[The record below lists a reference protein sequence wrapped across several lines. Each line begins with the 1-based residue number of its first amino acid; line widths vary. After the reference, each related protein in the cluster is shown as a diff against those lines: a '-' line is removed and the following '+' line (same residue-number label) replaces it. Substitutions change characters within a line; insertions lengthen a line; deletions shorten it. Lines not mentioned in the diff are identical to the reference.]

1 MNTELFTELYRV
13 MLTSRK
19 LDELA
24 ESLAHQGEV
33 PFYVPSCGH
42 EATAMLAPHLK
53 EYDWLHCHYRDQA
66 LALARGVEPL
76 TILYGLLG
84 KTESNSAG
92 RRMPGFPSCRAL
104 RILSSPTVVGN
115 SALQACGVAAAVK
128 AQPEQPVVL
137 CSMGD
142 GCTQEGEV
150 LEALAEAVRSEL
162 PVLFLIQDNSF
173 ALSSRTSGRTFY
185 SLPGG
190 EAREYLGRPITWL
203 DGTRPETVYEVLGR
217 TIETIR
223 RDRKPQVV
231 VMRTER
237 LTSHTNSDD
246 HRMYRSAEEIAHI
259 RETADPVRI
268 LGESLEKA
276 GVELA
281 PIEKQVD
288 ETLERQLQQAR
299 AGSNPADARDV
310 KKALPPEVS
319 DPAREYRGTGDR
331 KLSML
336 EAMRTV
342 LRNQLASSPRVS
354 LYGEDIE
361 DPKGDVFGLTRGLS
375 TQFPDQVRNS
385 PLSESTIAGVS
396 IGRALAGEQPVALL
410 QFADFMPLAYNQ
422 LFSEMGCM
430 HWRTNGDWEAPVI
443 LMGICGGYR
452 PGLGP
457 FHAQTPVSMAAK
469 IPGVDVFVPS
479 TAADAAG
486 LLNAAFASGRPSI
499 FFYPKNLL
507 NDRTV
512 ATSEDI
518 GEHLVPV
525 GRARVVRTGRD
536 ITFVSWGSTMPL
548 CERAVNALEEA
559 GLSAGLIDLRTM
571 IPWDVETVM
580 AAAAKTGVLLIVDED
595 THTASLSGEIA
606 ATVSE
611 MSGGKIRA
619 GRVTTADAY
628 VPYNFGAQLATL
640 PSFKS
645 VMEKAAALLDWDI
658 AWEQQVK
665 EEGNELIVNAIG
677 SSPSDET
684 VKITRLHVKKGDPVE
699 TGAMIASVEADKAT
713 MDIAA
718 PAAGRVS
725 EIFLNEGDTATVGT
739 PLVKIHTAES
749 ASARPVTEDNPGR
762 PILNKRAAAPV
773 RAAVTAKA
781 EARPVILS
789 SICSQMGSRV
799 MTNEELVKRCPGW
812 SPDDI
817 VQRTGIMK
825 RHWIGEGES
834 VLTLAVAACRKL
846 LKAENIDILE
856 IDALICSTGTP
867 LSTTP
872 SLACRILKELSPES
886 GELLMQ
892 AHDINAACS
901 GYLYALQQAYDM
913 LTHNPAARILVVT
926 AETLSPILNAS
937 DPGTYFLFGD
947 AATASLVSCE
957 RRKGNINARVSRPAL
972 SALGEAPEILYVPSL
987 NSGEHVMMDG
997 LPVFRMA
1004 VKKMIMM
1011 LERACAADGITVS
1024 DLDMIVPHQANE
1036 RIIEAIRKAIKFP
1049 TEKVYYFIRDYGNT
1063 SSNTIP
1069 LALESIIPKH
1079 RSTNKV
1085 GLTAFGGGFTFAAGI
1100 LEVL

>member
-1 MNTELFTELYRV
+1 MNKELFTGLYRF

-42 EATAMLAPHLK
+42 ESTAMLAAHLT
-53 EYDWLHCHYRDQA
+53 EHDWLHCHYRDQA
-66 LALARGVEPL
+66 LALARGVDPL

-84 KTESNSAG
+84 KSESNSAG
-92 RRMPGFPSCRAL
+92 RRMPGFASCKAL
-104 RILSSPTVVGN
+104 RILSATTVVGN
-115 SALQACGVAAAVK
+115 SALQACGVAAAIK
-128 AQPEQPVVL
+128 AQPEKPIVL
-137 CSMGD
+137 CSIGD
-142 GCTQEGEV
+142 GSTQEGEV
-150 LEALAEAVRSEL
+150 LEALAEAVRSHL
-162 PVLFLIQDNSF
+162 PVLFLILDNRY
-173 ALSSRTSGRTFY
+173 ALSTVTAGKTFY

-190 EAREYLGRPITWL
+190 EAQEYLGRPITYL
-203 DGTRPETVYEVLGR
+203 DGTQPEVVYEVLGKTVAAMR
-217 TIETIR
+217 K
-223 RDRKPQVV
+223 DRKPQIV

-246 HRMYRSAEEIAHI
+246 HSMYRSEEEIARI
-259 RETADPVRI
+259 NETADPIRK
-268 LGESLEKA
+268 LAAALQKA
-276 GVELA
+276 GAKLE
-281 PIEKQVD
+281 PIEKEID
-288 ETLERQLQQAR
+288 ETLAQALQKAR
-299 AGSNPADARDV
+299 AGKNPEHARDV
-310 KKALPPEVS
+310 KRPLPPEIS
-319 DPAREYRGTGDR
+319 DPEKEYRGTGDK

-336 EAMRTV
+336 EAMRAV
-342 LRNQLASSPRVS
+342 LRNKLSSNSKVS

-375 TQFPDQVRNS
+375 TQFPEQVRNS

-396 IGRALAGEQPVALL
+396 IGRSLAGEQPVALL

-422 LFSEMGCM
+422 LFSEMGTM

-443 LMGICGGYR
+443 LMAICGGYR

-457 FHAQTPVSMAAK
+457 YHAQTPVSIAAK

-486 LLNAAFASGRPSI
+486 MLNAVFASGRPSI

-507 NDRTV
+507 NDRSV

-518 GEHLVPV
+518 ANHLVPV
-525 GRARVVRTGRD
+525 GKARTVRPGRD
-536 ITFVSWGSTMPL
+536 LTIVSWGSTMPL
-548 CERAVNALEEA
+548 CERVVQALEDA
-559 GLSAGLIDLRTM
+559 GISAGLMDLRTM
-571 IPWDVETVM
+571 VPWDVEAVM
-580 AAAAKTGVLLIVDED
+580 AASSKTGRLLVVDED
-595 THTASLSGEIA
+595 THTASLSSEIA
-606 ATVSE
+606 ATISE
-611 MSGGKIRA
+611 MSAGKIRA
-619 GRVTTADAY
+619 GRVTAADAY
-628 VPYNFGAQLATL
+628 IPYSFGAHLATL
-640 PSFKS
+640 PSFKA
-645 VMEKAAALLDWDI
+645 VMEKSAELLEWDI
-658 AWEQQVK
+658 AWEQQAR
-665 EEGNELIVNAIG
+665 EEGNAVIVNAIG

-684 VKITRLHVKKGDPVE
+684 IKITQLHVAQGDPIKAGTLV
-699 TGAMIASVEADKAT
+699 ASVEADKAT
-713 MDIAA
+713 MEISA
-718 PAAGRVS
+718 PADGQV
-725 EIFLNEGDTATVGT
+725 EEVFLKQGDIVTVGT
-739 PLVKIHTAES
+739 PLVKIHTTVS
-749 ASARPVTEDNPGR
+749 AAARQVTEDKPGR
-762 PILNKRAAAPV
+762 PILTKRALKAAKPAI
-773 RAAVTAKA
+773 AARA
-781 EARPVILS
+781 EAKPVILS
-789 SICSQMGSRV
+789 SIFSQLGSRL

-846 LKAENIDILE
+846 LKAENIDISE

-872 SLACRILKELSPES
+872 SLACRILKELSPAN

-901 GYLYALQQAYDM
+901 GYLYAVQQAHDM
-913 LTHNPAARILVVT
+913 LTHNPEARILVVT
-926 AETLSPILNAS
+926 AETLSPILNAN
-937 DPGTYFLFGD
+937 DPATYFLFGD
-947 AATASLVSCE
+947 AATASLVSCK
-957 RRKGNINARVSRPAL
+957 RRNGNINAQVSRPVL
-972 SALGEAPEILYVPSL
+972 SALGERPEILYVPSL

-1011 LERACAADGITVS
+1011 LERACAADGLTVN

-1049 TEKVYYFIRDYGNT
+1049 TEKVYYFIRDFGNT

-1069 LALESIIPKH
+1069 LALESIVPKH
-1079 RSTNKV
+1079 PSHSKV
-1085 GLTAFGGGFTFAAGI
+1085 GMTAFGGGFTFAAGI

>member
-1 MNTELFTELYRV
+1 MNTELFKELYRI

-19 LDELA
+19 LDQMA

-42 EATAMLAPHLK
+42 ESTAMLAPHLK
-53 EYDWLHCHYRDQA
+53 EFDWLHCHYRDQA

-76 TILYGLLG
+76 TVLYGLLG
-84 KTESNSAG
+84 KSESNSSG
-92 RRMPGFPSCRAL
+92 RRMPGFSSCKAL
-104 RILSSPTVVGN
+104 QLLSSTTVVGN
-115 SALQACGVAAAVK
+115 SALQSCGVAASVK
-128 AQPEQPVVL
+128 DRPEHPVVL

-150 LEALAEAVRSEL
+150 MEALAEAVRSEL
-162 PVLFLIQDNSF
+162 PVLFLIQDNGY
-173 ALSSRTSGRTFY
+173 ALSSKTSGKTFY

-190 EAREYLGRPITWL
+190 EVKEYLGRPVIYV
-203 DGTRPETVYEVLGR
+203 DGTQPETVYEVLGK
-217 TIETIR
+217 TVETMR
-223 RDRKPQVV
+223 KDRKPQIV

-246 HRMYRSAEEIAHI
+246 HTMYRSAEEIAHI
-259 RETADPVRI
+259 KETADPVRI
-268 LGESLEKA
+268 LAESLQKA
-276 GVELA
+276 GVNLD

-288 ETLERQLQQAR
+288 EALSRQLQQAR
-299 AGSNPADARDV
+299 TGTNPADACDV
-310 KKALPPEVS
+310 KKPLPPELC
-319 DPAREYRGTGDR
+319 DPAREYRGTGEK

-336 EAMRTV
+336 EAMRTA
-342 LRNQLASSPRVS
+342 LRNQLAASPKVS

-375 TQFPDQVRNS
+375 KQFPEQVRNS

-422 LFSEMGCM
+422 LFSELGSM

-457 FHAQTPVSMAAK
+457 YHAQTPVSMAAK
-469 IPGVDVFVPS
+469 IPGADVFVPS

-486 LLNAAFASGRPSI
+486 LLNAMFASGRPSI

-507 NDRTV
+507 NDRSV

-518 GEHLVPV
+518 EKHLVPI
-525 GRARVVRTGRD
+525 GRARTVRTGRD

-548 CERAVNALEEA
+548 CDRAANALEEA
-559 GLSAGLIDLRTM
+559 GISAGLIDLRTM
-571 IPWDVETVM
+571 IPWDVEAVM
-580 AAAAKTGVLLIVDED
+580 AAGEKTGVLLIVDED
-595 THTASLSGEIA
+595 THTAGLSGEIA

-611 MSGGKIRA
+611 LSAGKIRV

-645 VMEKAAALLDWDI
+645 VMEKAAALLEWDI
-658 AWEQQVK
+658 AWEQQVR
-665 EEGNELIVNAIG
+665 EEGNEIIVNAIG

-684 VKITRLHVKKGDPVE
+684 IKITQLHVKTGDRVE
-699 TGAMIASVEADKAT
+699 AGTLIASVEADKAT
-713 MDIAA
+713 MEISA
-718 PAAGRVS
+718 PAAGQVS
-725 EIFLNEGDTATVGT
+725 EIFLNEGDAVTVGT

-749 ASARPVTEDNPGR
+749 AAARPVTEDNPGR
-762 PILNKRAAAPV
+762 PILTKRAASKVKP
-773 RAAVTAKA
+773 AVKTKS
-781 EARPVILS
+781 EAQPVILS
-789 SICSQMGSRV
+789 SIYSQLGSRV

-825 RHWIGEGES
+825 RHWIGEDEN

-846 LKAENIDILE
+846 LAAEHIDISD
-856 IDALICSTGTP
+856 IDAMICSTGTP

-872 SLACRILKELSPES
+872 SLACRILKELSPEK

-901 GYLYALQQAYDM
+901 GFLYAMQQANDM
-913 LTHNPAARILVVT
+913 LVHDPDARILVVT
-926 AETLSPILNAS
+926 AETLSPILNVT

-957 RRKGNINARVSRPAL
+957 HRKGNINARVSRPVL

-987 NSGEHVMMDG
+987 KSGEHVMMDG

-1011 LERACAADGITVS
+1011 LERACAADGITVN

-1036 RIIEAIRKAIKFP
+1036 RIIEAIRRAIKFP

-1079 RSTNKV
+1079 GDTKKL

-1100 LEVL
+1100 LELL